1 MSNPTSQAAG
11 TQHSKPVQPGRAAFA
26 FIFVTVLLDMIALGI
41 VVPVLPML
49 IREFL
54 NGNTA
59 DAAHIVGYFASA
71 WALMQFLFQPV
82 IGSLSDR
89 FGRRPI
95 VIMSNLGLGFD
106 YFLMALAP
114 NLWFL
119 FAGRLISGITSAS
132 ISTAGAYVADVAPA
146 EKRTAMFGML
156 GAAFGLGFTIGPALG
171 GWLGEIGLRVP
182 FWGAGALS
190 LMNGIYGYF
199 VLPESLPH
207 DRRARF
213 SLRGAN
219 MVGSWRL
226 LTSSSK
232 LTHLSLAA
240 FLQRFAHGSLPSM
253 FVLYAVYRYEWSS
266 WVVGT
271 ALAAV
276 GILQTIVS
284 GGLIRPAIKRL
295 GERGTLLIG
304 LVSGIVG
311 FATYA
316 IAPSTAIFL
325 LAFPAIAL
333 WGLANPAIQSL
344 STQTVGPKEQGKLQG
359 AQASFGSIADMVGPL
374 IFSQIFAAAIVARGR
389 FHLPGAPYYL
399 ASLLVGGALI
409 SCLPLLRPAPAAAE

>member
-1 MSNPTSQAAG
+1 MIEATTQAAG
-11 TQHSKPVQPGRAAFA
+11 AESANPVQPSRAAFA
-26 FIFVTVLLDMIALGI
+26 FIFITVLLDMIALGI
-41 VVPVLPML
+41 IVPVLPML

-89 FGRRPI
+89 FGRRPV
-95 VIMSNLGLGFD
+95 VILSNLGLGFD
-106 YFLMALAP
+106 YFLMAMAP

-119 FAGRLISGITSAS
+119 FAGRLVSGITSAS
-132 ISTAGAYVADVAPA
+132 VSTAGAYIADVAPA
-146 EKRTAMFGML
+146 AKRAAMFGML

-190 LMNGIYGYF
+190 LVNGIYGFF

-207 DRRARF
+207 SRRSPF
-213 SLRGAN
+213 SWRGAN

-226 LTSSSK
+226 LTSTPR
-232 LTHLSLAA
+232 LTHLSLGA

-253 FVLYAVYRYEWSS
+253 FVLYAVYRYNWSP
-266 WVVGT
+266 WAVGT
-271 ALAAV
+271 ALAGV

-284 GGLIRPAIKRL
+284 GGLIRLAIKRL
-295 GERGTLLIG
+295 GERGTLLLG

-311 FATYA
+311 FAIYA
-316 IAPSTAIFL
+316 VAPNSVIFL
-325 LAFPAIAL
+325 LAFPPIAL

-344 STQTVGPKEQGKLQG
+344 STQAVGPTQQGKLQG
-359 AQASFGSIADMVGPL
+359 AQASVGSIADMIGPL
-374 IFSQIFAAAIVARGR
+374 LFTQIFAAAVAASGAM
-389 FHLPGAPYYL
+389 HVPGAPYYL
-399 ASLLVGGALI
+399 ASLFVVGATIACIPLI
-409 SCLPLLRPAPAAAE
+409 RPTPVTAE

>member
-1 MSNPTSQAAG
+1 MSNPTTQAAG
-11 TQHSKPVQPGRAAFA
+11 ADPVNPVQPSRAAFA
-26 FIFVTVLLDMIALGI
+26 FVFITVLLDMIALGI

-49 IREFL
+49 IKEFL
-54 NGNTA
+54 GGNTA
-59 DAAHIVGYFASA
+59 DAAHFVGYFASA

-89 FGRRPI
+89 FGRRP
-95 VIMSNLGLGFD
+95 VIILSNLGLGFD

-132 ISTAGAYVADVAPA
+132 VSTAGAYIADVAPA

-156 GAAFGLGFTIGPALG
+156 GAAFGLGFTIGPWLG
-171 GWLGEIGLRVP
+171 GMLGDFDLRLP

-190 LMNGIYGYF
+190 LINGVYGYF
-199 VLPESLPH
+199 VLPESLPRN
-207 DRRARF
+207 RRAPF
-213 SLRGAN
+213 SWRGAN

-226 LTSSSK
+226 LTSTPK
-232 LTHLSLAA
+232 LTHLSLGA

-253 FVLYAVYRYEWSS
+253 FVLYAVYRYDWSPGA
-266 WVVGT
+266 VGN
-271 ALAAV
+271 ALGAV

-316 IAPSTAIFL
+316 IAPNTAIFL
-325 LAFPAIAL
+325 LAFPPIAL

-344 STQTVGPKEQGKLQG
+344 STQTVGPKQQGKLQG
-359 AQASFGSIADMVGPL
+359 AQASVGSIADMIGPL
-374 IFSQIFAAAIVARGR
+374 IYSQIFAAAIVARGR

-409 SCLPLLRPAPAAAE
+409 SCLPLLRPAPVAVE